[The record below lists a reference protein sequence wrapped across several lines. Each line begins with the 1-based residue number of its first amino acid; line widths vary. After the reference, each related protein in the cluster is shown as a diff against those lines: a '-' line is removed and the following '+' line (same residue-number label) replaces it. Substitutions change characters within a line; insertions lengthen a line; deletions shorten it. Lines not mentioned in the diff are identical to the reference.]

1 MADTDLFDEWMVRLA
16 SQLEPLPDKPEE
28 TVENTLR
35 ALWQAAAGYP
45 MTAEAASNAAL
56 VALDP
61 SAEQR
66 LSELIAQ
73 RLAGVPLAHIT
84 GRQRFMNRDFLA
96 GPEALVPRKET
107 EVLCQTALGLLAN
120 MSGSA
125 DTVPLVIDV
134 CTGAGNLAI
143 TLALHHPQCRVY
155 AADLSADC
163 VRLTERNIAHF
174 GVTGRVEAAQGDL
187 LEPFDTL
194 DFHAAVDLLTCNPP
208 YISARK
214 LDTMHREIRDF
225 EPRLAFDGGPLGVS
239 VLYRL
244 IKEAP
249 RFLKQGG
256 WLAFEVGLGQGPSV
270 VKRMEKSGDYREVR
284 SVADAAGDIRA
295 VLART

>member
-1 MADTDLFDEWMVRLA
+1 MGKIFE
-16 SQLEPLPDKPEE
+16 
-28 TVENTLR
+28 
-35 ALWQAAAGYP
+35 ALKKAEKERVKLIKKAGQ
-45 MTAEAASNAAL
+45 
-56 VALDP
+56 DP
-61 SAEQR
+61 SALAVGDGEVDPHLVAYFDRMSPITEQYR
-66 LSELIAQ
+66 SLRTSLTT
-73 RLAGVPLAHIT
+73 LH
-84 GRQRFMNRDFLA
+84 
-96 GPEALVPRKET
+96 PENPPRAIVFTSANPREGKT
-107 EVLCQTALGLLAN
+107 TTAL
-120 MSGSA
+120 
-125 DTVPLVIDV
+125 
-134 CTGAGNLAI
+134 NLAI